1 MLYLGA
7 GLWHIARATPKSQ
20 QGAKMIV
27 PLFSTLKKILS
38 IFIFCLLT
46 LHLNVCLAE
55 PVIIDHTC
63 TDLSRIPSEWIVKAK
78 ADLHIA
84 YQHTSHGSQL
94 VTGMN
99 ALRSFPV
106 FGTTYDWDDT
116 GVRAGALDL
125 DDLGIAGCADLSQG
139 DSIDANGVTPWVT
152 ATRALL
158 DNSANNHINVIMWS
172 WCSINGHDIGRYL
185 TNMEILIGEYGKGG
199 TKLRATDHPVEFVFM
214 TGHAEGQGEV
224 GSVFAANEQ
233 IRQHCRDHERILFD
247 FADIESYDPDGNYYF
262 DLNMYDDLDYT
273 KVYARDSNWG
283 IEWTDENAGSE
294 LEQITTGNE
303 VSGYSGCGEC
313 AHSGSAASGETINCV
328 LKGRAVWWMFATLA
342 GWNETS
348 GGDDDDDDP
357 VDDDAEAA
365 GGASGGGCYIQSLL
379 LR

>member
-1 MLYLGA
+1 VLYLGA

>member
-1 MLYLGA
+1 
-7 GLWHIARATPKSQ
+7 
-20 QGAKMIV
+20 MIV

-357 VDDDAEAA
+357 IDDDAEAA